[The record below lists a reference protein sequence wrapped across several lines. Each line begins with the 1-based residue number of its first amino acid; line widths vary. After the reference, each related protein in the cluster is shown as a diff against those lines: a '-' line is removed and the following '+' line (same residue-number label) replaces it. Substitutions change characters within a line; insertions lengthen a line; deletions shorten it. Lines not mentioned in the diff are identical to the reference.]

1 MLQLAFINNP
11 LSGAMILSV
20 LFATN
25 WKVGLGAS
33 LGGAIATIAE
43 MVTVITILLLLYAQ
57 NYYSFYRLCL
67 PLLVYNLILV
77 DVPYVGALSFM
88 SINA

>member
-1 MLQLAFINNP
+1 
-11 LSGAMILSV
+11 MILSV

-57 NYYSFYRLCL
+57 NYCRVNWLCL
-67 PLLVYNLILV
+67 PMLVYNLILV
-77 DVPYVGALSFM
+77 DVPFGGALSFKN
-88 SINA
+88 INA

>member
-1 MLQLAFINNP
+1 
-11 LSGAMILSV
+11 MILSV

-43 MVTVITILLLLYAQ
+43 MVTVTIAKT
-57 NYYSFYRLCL
+57 L
-67 PLLVYNLILV
+67 PQ
-77 DVPYVGALSFM
+77 DGE
-88 SINA
+88 IN